1 MLDNIDCCHEASG
14 PTPEP
19 IAEIT
24 RE

>member
-1 MLDNIDCCHEASG
+1 MLDNIDCCHEALV